1 MYFITFPFPLFNPL
15 YMKEFS
21 SHHYI
26 YIGIYYKKDQLFIE
40 GGTIQM
46 YPHWNPNINQSQL
59 AKLISLIEENNQ
71 LIKSM
76 EQQQNQV
83 CAPAGGSVIVRM

>member
-1 MYFITFPFPLFNPL
+1 M
-15 YMKEFS
+15 
-21 SHHYI
+21 H
-26 YIGIYYKKDQLFIE
+26 
-40 GGTIQM
+40 
-46 YPHWNPNINQSQL
+46 PHWSPNLNQQCVYSPHTPRNTLHYDSQYMMQRIASLESQL
-59 AKLISLIEENNQ
+59 VKLISLIEENNH

>member
-1 MYFITFPFPLFNPL
+1 MMQRIASL
-15 YMKEFS
+15 ES
-21 SHHYI
+21 
-26 YIGIYYKKDQLFIE
+26 E
-40 GGTIQM
+40 
-46 YPHWNPNINQSQL
+46 L

>member
-1 MYFITFPFPLFNPL
+1 MESKYISTVCLFPHPVRTTLHHDSQ
-15 YMKEFS
+15 YMMQRIASLE
-21 SHHYI
+21 
-26 YIGIYYKKDQLFIE
+26 
-40 GGTIQM
+40 
-46 YPHWNPNINQSQL
+46 SQL

-83 CAPAGGSVIVRM
+83 CAPAGGSVIVRK

>member
-1 MYFITFPFPLFNPL
+1 MHSHFNHPPIPHQNQAVRTTPPLSNDSH
-15 YMKEFS
+15 YMMQRMTNLE
-21 SHHYI
+21 
-26 YIGIYYKKDQLFIE
+26 
-40 GGTIQM
+40 
-46 YPHWNPNINQSQL
+46 SQL

-83 CAPAGGSVIVRM
+83 CAPGGGSVIVRM

>member
-1 MYFITFPFPLFNPL
+1 MNPYMHSHFNHPPIPHQNQAVRTTPPLSNDSH
-15 YMKEFS
+15 YMMQRMTNLE
-21 SHHYI
+21 
-26 YIGIYYKKDQLFIE
+26 
-40 GGTIQM
+40 
-46 YPHWNPNINQSQL
+46 SQL

-83 CAPAGGSVIVRM
+83 CAPGGGSVIVRM

>member
-1 MYFITFPFPLFNPL
+1 M
-15 YMKEFS
+15 
-21 SHHYI
+21 H
-26 YIGIYYKKDQLFIE
+26 
-40 GGTIQM
+40 
-46 YPHWNPNINQSQL
+46 PHWNPNRNQQYIYSPHATRNTLHYDSQYMMQRIASLESQL
-59 AKLISLIEENNQ
+59 AKLISLIEENNH

>member
-1 MYFITFPFPLFNPL
+1 MMQRMTNL
-15 YMKEFS
+15 E
-21 SHHYI
+21 
-26 YIGIYYKKDQLFIE
+26 
-40 GGTIQM
+40 
-46 YPHWNPNINQSQL
+46 SQL

-83 CAPAGGSVIVRM
+83 CAPGGGSVIVRM

>member
-1 MYFITFPFPLFNPL
+1 MNPYMHSHFNHPPIPHQNQAVRTTPPLSNDSY
-15 YMKEFS
+15 YMMQRMTNLE
-21 SHHYI
+21 
-26 YIGIYYKKDQLFIE
+26 
-40 GGTIQM
+40 
-46 YPHWNPNINQSQL
+46 SQL

-83 CAPAGGSVIVRM
+83 CAPGGGSVIVRM

>member
-1 MYFITFPFPLFNPL
+1 MHHDSQ
-15 YMKEFS
+15 YMM
-21 SHHYI
+21 
-26 YIGIYYKKDQLFIE
+26 QRIE
-40 GGTIQM
+40 SLE
-46 YPHWNPNINQSQL
+46 NQL

-83 CAPAGGSVIVRM
+83 CAPAGGSVIVRISFFQTKKHTLYNKVCFFVIFFFDEILV

>member
-1 MYFITFPFPLFNPL
+1 MNPYMHSHFNHPPIPHQNQAVRTTPPLSNDSY
-15 YMKEFS
+15 YMMQRMANLE
-21 SHHYI
+21 
-26 YIGIYYKKDQLFIE
+26 
-40 GGTIQM
+40 
-46 YPHWNPNINQSQL
+46 SQL

-83 CAPAGGSVIVRM
+83 CAPGGGSVIVRM

>member
-1 MYFITFPFPLFNPL
+1 
-15 YMKEFS
+15 
-21 SHHYI
+21 
-26 YIGIYYKKDQLFIE
+26 
-40 GGTIQM
+40 M
-46 YPHWNPNINQSQL
+46 YPHWNPHLNQPYVYSPHLVRNTLHHNSHYMMQRIASLESQL
-59 AKLISLIEENNQ
+59 AKLISLIEENNH

>member
-1 MYFITFPFPLFNPL
+1 
-15 YMKEFS
+15 
-21 SHHYI
+21 
-26 YIGIYYKKDQLFIE
+26 
-40 GGTIQM
+40 M
-46 YPHWNPNINQSQL
+46 YPHWNPNINQQYAYSPHSVRNTLHYDSQYMMQRIASLESQL
-59 AKLISLIEENNQ
+59 DKLISLIEENNH

>member
-1 MYFITFPFPLFNPL
+1 M
-15 YMKEFS
+15 
-21 SHHYI
+21 H
-26 YIGIYYKKDQLFIE
+26 
-40 GGTIQM
+40 
-46 YPHWNPNINQSQL
+46 PHWNPNINQQYVYSPHPGRNTLLHDSQYMMQRIASLESQL

-71 LIKSM
+71 LIKSI

>member
-1 MYFITFPFPLFNPL
+1 MESKYKSTICLLPPSRKKYNASR
-15 YMKEFS
+15 FS
-21 SHHYI
+21 I
-26 YIGIYYKKDQLFIE
+26 YDAAQRIASLE
-40 GGTIQM
+40 
-46 YPHWNPNINQSQL
+46 SQL

>member
-1 MYFITFPFPLFNPL
+1 MMQRISNL
-15 YMKEFS
+15 E
-21 SHHYI
+21 H
-26 YIGIYYKKDQLFIE
+26 
-40 GGTIQM
+40 
-46 YPHWNPNINQSQL
+46 QL
-59 AKLISLIEENNQ
+59 AKLIALMEENNH

>member
-1 MYFITFPFPLFNPL
+1 MMRRIASL
-15 YMKEFS
+15 E
-21 SHHYI
+21 
-26 YIGIYYKKDQLFIE
+26 
-40 GGTIQM
+40 
-46 YPHWNPNINQSQL
+46 SQL

-76 EQQQNQV
+76 EQQNQV